1 MQRTKIPV
9 AVLLMAAVMIAG
21 SSAAGPIVGAKLG
34 LNIANWHGDDVAS
47 NDQRFG
53 FSGGAYAILPVT
65 EAFAFQAELLYTMK
79 GTSKD
84 EFGVETVAK
93 LNYVEIPLLM
103 RFDIPAGGALRPY
116 MLLGPSIAF
125 EVTSKIK
132 ENSLEVNSEDVC
144 LDTKSPDTGIVFGVG
159 AGFSPPGLQADMMV
173 EIRYVL
179 GLRRINDSP
188 EYCDKCDPE
197 KYDCYLGGPFDI
209 KNKVITIALGMT
221 IPM

>member
-1 MQRTKIPV
+1 MQRTMFPI
-9 AVLLMAAVMIAG
+9 AVLLIVGALTAG
-21 SSAAGPIVGAKLG
+21 SSTAGPIVGAKIG
-34 LNIANWHGDDVAS
+34 LNIANWHGDDVAA

-53 FSGGAYAILPVT
+53 FSGGAYAILSIS
-65 EAFAFQAELLYTMK
+65 EDLAFQAELLYTMK

-93 LNYVEIPLLM
+93 LDYIEIPLLM
-103 RFDIPAGGALRPY
+103 RLDIPAGGTLRPY
-116 MLLGPSIAF
+116 MLLGPAVAF
-125 EVTSKIK
+125 EITSKIK
-132 ENSLEVNSEDVC
+132 ENSLEVDSEDVC

-159 AGFSPPGLQADMMV
+159 TEFSPPGLGTQMMV

-188 EYCDKCDPE
+188 EYCEKCDPE

-209 KNKVITIALGMT
+209 KNKVITIALG
-221 IPM
+221 INLPR